1 MKTTCIMCPLGC
13 ELDIEVVKG
22 GEIKVSGNTCIRGE
36 QYAKAEMTHP
46 TRNISSLVRVGERV
60 VPVKSSAPIPKNK
73 IDAVLNEISKVKL
86 TKMPPIQTVIIKNVL
101 GLGVDIISIG
111 Y

>member
-13 ELDIEVVKG
+13 EL
-22 GEIKVSGNTCIRGE
+22 EINKISNTEIQVSGNTCIRGE
-36 QYAKAEMTHP
+36 QYARAEMINP

-60 VPVKSSAPIPKNK
+60 VAVKSSAPVPKDK
-73 IDAVLNEISKVKL
+73 IQAVLDEIQKVKL
-86 TKMPPIQTVIIKNVL
+86 SKFPPIGSVIIKNVL

>member
-13 ELDIEVVKG
+13 ELNIEKNG
-22 GEIKVSGNTCIRGE
+22 REIKVTGNTCVRGE
-36 QYAKAEMTHP
+36 QYAKAEMINP
-46 TRNISSLVRVGERV
+46 VRNISSLVRVGNGV
-60 VPVKSSAPIPKNK
+60 IPVKSSAPIPKGE
-73 IDAVLNEISKVKL
+73 IDAVLNEISKVILAKL
-86 TKMPPIQTVIIKNVL
+86 PPIGSVIIKNVL